1 MDLQRSVIVGM
12 LAASLGLVAAS
23 ARAAES
29 GPPPSA
35 VIVLAGIQVRVGD
48 VLFGNG
54 ATRLAVQAERS
65 SCAVERRDY
74 LLDGAA
80 GAAAWGTLAPGP
92 HAAEVVLTDSC
103 GQSSRIGPFAFVIDV
118 DPPTI
123 KAQAVGNEI
132 YDDRGEPDRD
142 RRHKPQAWTPERGG
156 AIAWSADGRR
166 WLPLA
171 WGDTPTAPE
180 NGVWSE
186 SAATAD
192 HPQVLFAGQ
201 GWKIVGDDGAP
212 LANDRLL
219 YVTAEDAGS
228 GIAKLIY
235 RTKAVPSGGNGEV
248 LLEVEAVDLVGNS
261 ATRTWK
267 IGRR

>member
-1 MDLQRSVIVGM
+1 
-12 LAASLGLVAAS
+12 
-23 ARAAES
+23 
-29 GPPPSA
+29 
-35 VIVLAGIQVRVGD
+35 
-48 VLFGNG
+48 
-54 ATRLAVQAERS
+54 
-65 SCAVERRDY
+65 
-74 LLDGAA
+74 
-80 GAAAWGTLAPGP
+80 
-92 HAAEVVLTDSC
+92 
-103 GQSSRIGPFAFVIDV
+103 
-118 DPPTI
+118 
-123 KAQAVGNEI
+123 
-132 YDDRGEPDRD
+132 
-142 RRHKPQAWTPERGG
+142 
-156 AIAWSADGRR
+156 
-166 WLPLA
+166 A

-261 ATRTWK
+261 ATRTWP
-267 IGRR
+267 IGRRWVAALDRGQGGRAASPPLNASEESLCAACPRSVSPSQLSPRSPRPLRSPLARKARSIPHGRRRPRPPASLALRPTTRPSPSCASSRRSCRR